1 MIQQKPSI
9 PKGTRDFTPDEM
21 VRRNYIF
28 DTIRS
33 VFQVYGYLPIETPAM
48 EYLTT
53 LLGKYGEEGDKLLFR
68 ILNSGDFLGGS
79 GKQEVKSH
87 HFKDILPFISEK
99 GMRYDLTVPFA
110 RFVVQHQHEI
120 VFPFKRYQI
129 QPVWRADRP
138 QKSRYREFFQ
148 CDVDV
153 IGSNS
158 PLYDVEMI
166 QIIDEI
172 FTRLNIPVLTLVNN
186 RKILAGM
193 AQVTGIPDR
202 LMDLTTAM
210 DKLDKV
216 GIDPVVQE
224 LQERGIPRDAI
235 EKMRPLF
242 SLRGKI
248 KERKA
253 FLDTFLKGSPLGL
266 DGLEELCTVLR
277 YLKELDLKNKWDFD
291 LKLAR
296 GLDYYTGTI
305 IEVKS
310 ADVKIGSM
318 CGGGRYDDMTGI
330 FGMPGISGTGVSFGA
345 DRIYDVLMELDGFPA
360 TIQNTSKVLL
370 INFGPEEERCAMKI
384 LTGIRKK
391 GISSEMYP
399 EAARLKKQLDYA
411 NRKHIPFV
419 VMVGQDEIKR
429 GTVTLKNMA
438 TGEQKTFA
446 QEEIIN
452 VLNNEIHA
460 C

>member
-1 MIQQKPSI
+1 M
-9 PKGTRDFTPDEM
+9 
-21 VRRNYIF
+21 
-28 DTIRS
+28 
-33 VFQVYGYLPIETPAM
+33 
-48 EYLTT
+48 
-53 LLGKYGEEGDKLLFR
+53 
-68 ILNSGDFLGGS
+68 
-79 GKQEVKSH
+79 
-87 HFKDILPFISEK
+87 
-99 GMRYDLTVPFA
+99 
-110 RFVVQHQHEI
+110 
-120 VFPFKRYQI
+120 
-129 QPVWRADRP
+129 
-138 QKSRYREFFQ
+138 
-148 CDVDV
+148 
-153 IGSNS
+153 
-158 PLYDVEMI
+158 
-166 QIIDEI
+166 
-172 FTRLNIPVLTLVNN
+172 
-186 RKILAGM
+186 
-193 AQVTGIPDR
+193 
-202 LMDLTTAM
+202 
-210 DKLDKV
+210 
-216 GIDPVVQE
+216 
-224 LQERGIPRDAI
+224 
-235 EKMRPLF
+235 
-242 SLRGKI
+242 
-248 KERKA
+248 
-253 FLDTFLKGSPLGL
+253 GL

-310 ADVKIGSM
+310 ADVKIGSL
-318 CGGGRYDDMTGI
+318 CGGGRYDDLTGI

-360 TIQNTSKVLL
+360 TIQNTSKVLF